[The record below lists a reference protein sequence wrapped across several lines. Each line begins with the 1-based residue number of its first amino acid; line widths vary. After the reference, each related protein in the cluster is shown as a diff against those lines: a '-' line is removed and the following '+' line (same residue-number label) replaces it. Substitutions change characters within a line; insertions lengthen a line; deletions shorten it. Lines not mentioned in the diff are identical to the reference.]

1 MFTHHVSFS
10 SPVWGWLDTYH
21 RYISIYIGYIVDIF
35 VLKYWIFS
43 IIQFLWSFLFFNV
56 THWARCNSSCS
67 LDRSTLYG
75 AICNATLWT
84 TGALQFFW
92 IGLKHRSTRASH
104 VTKMDGKMARE
115 AEVPF
120 TLSLFHLIIRLL

>member
-1 MFTHHVSFS
+1 MNV
-10 SPVWGWLDTYH
+10 
-21 RYISIYIGYIVDIF
+21 ISG
-35 VLKYWIFS
+35 
-43 IIQFLWSFLFFNV
+43 
-56 THWARCNSSCS
+56 ARCNSSYS

-75 AICNATLWT
+75 AILNATLLT

-104 VTKMDGKMARE
+104 VTKMNGKIARE